1 MNLDIRTMMVM
12 LSALI
17 LLFSGLLA
25 LAGLHAGNTR
35 GVQHWAVGSLCIGL
49 GLGFSYTQQGSYY
62 NAWVLVSGATMMAA
76 GIGLQFNGIQ
86 AFKTGRCNRYIPWLL
101 AGLVFIQ
108 DIWFAALHPD
118 IHARVVANS
127 LVFALGNAACA
138 RALFIRI
145 DQPLRTAYWFT
156 GASFAVV
163 TTMFL
168 SRAVLVFLAPPN
180 TYSLYSQTPINPVTL
195 FIGSMA
201 QMCLAFGLVLML
213 NYRLA
218 TDLQK
223 LASSDALTGALNRR
237 SLEQEAARLS
247 AHCTRTGDT
256 LAVMMIDVDHF
267 KSINDRYGHPIGD
280 EVLRRLA
287 AVAQKTIRSDDYF
300 ARYGGEE
307 FCILLPST
315 LEKDAWILAD
325 RLRQT
330 YAAMVMD
337 FGGEILRSTI
347 SIGISDSL
355 HAGVEFA
362 SLVAAADQAMYRAK
376 QEGRNRVVM
385 YSAYSEFQEIKTAQ
399 YPLFNS
405 RA

>member
-1 MNLDIRTMMVM
+1 MNLDVRTMMVM
-12 LSALI
+12 LSALS
-17 LLFSGLLA
+17 LMFSGLLT
-25 LAGLHAGNTR
+25 LAGLHAGNSR
-35 GVQHWAVGSLCIGL
+35 GVQHWAMGNLCIGL
-49 GLGFSYTQQGSYY
+49 GLGFSYTQLELAGS
-62 NAWVLVSGATMMAA
+62 AWALILGATLMAS

-86 AFKTGRCNRYIPWLL
+86 AFKTGYCNRYIPWLL

-108 DIWFAALHPD
+108 GIWFVVLHPD
-118 IHARVVANS
+118 VHARVVANS
-127 LVFALGNAACA
+127 VVFTLCNAACA

-145 DQPLRTAYWFT
+145 EQPLRTAYWFT

-163 TTMFL
+163 AAMFL
-168 SRAVLVFLAPPN
+168 TRAIVVFLAPAN
-180 TYSLYSQTPINPVTL
+180 TYALYSQTLLNPVSF

-218 TDLQK
+218 ADLQK

-247 AHCTRTGDT
+247 ARCNRTKDT

-267 KSINDRYGHPIGD
+267 KSINDRYGHPVGD

-287 AVAQKTIRSDDYF
+287 ETAQKTIRSDDYF

-315 LEKDAWILAD
+315 TEKDAWILAD

-330 YAAMVMD
+330 YAATAME
-337 FGGEILRSTI
+337 FGGEVLRSTI
-347 SIGISDSL
+347 SIGVSDSK
-355 HAGVEFA
+355 HAGLEFTA
-362 SLVAAADQAMYRAK
+362 LIAAADQAMYRAK

-385 YSAYSEFQEIKTAQ
+385 YSAYQMPMTLAKS
-399 YPLFNS
+399 
-405 RA
+405 

>member
-1 MNLDIRTMMVM
+1 MTLDIRTMMVM
-12 LSALI
+12 VSALSV
-17 LLFSGLLA
+17 LFSALLT
-25 LAGLHAGNTR
+25 LAGLHGGNTR
-35 GVQHWAVGSLCIGL
+35 GVQHWATGSLCMGL
-49 GLGFSYTQQGSYY
+49 GLGFSYTHLGLDS
-62 NAWVLVSGATMMAA
+62 AWVLSFGATLMAA

-86 AFKTGRCNRYIPWLL
+86 AFKTGLCNRYIPWLL
-101 AGLVFIQ
+101 VGVVFIQ
-108 DIWFAALHPD
+108 SIWFVVLHPD
-118 IHARVVANS
+118 IHARVIANS
-127 LVFALGNAACA
+127 LAFSIGNAACA

-145 DQPLRTAYWFT
+145 EQPLRTAYWFT

-163 TTMFL
+163 ATMFL
-168 SRAVLVFLAPPN
+168 ARAVIVFLAPPD
-180 TYSLYSQTPINPVTL
+180 TYSLYAQTPINPASF

-201 QMCLAFGLVLML
+201 QMCLAFGMILML

-223 LASSDALTGALNRR
+223 LASTDMLTGALNRR
-237 SLEQEAARLS
+237 SLEQEAVRLS
-247 AHCTRTGDT
+247 ARCNRTGDT
-256 LAVMMIDVDHF
+256 LAVLMIDVDHF
-267 KSINDRYGHPIGD
+267 KSINDRYGHPVGD

-330 YAAMVMD
+330 YAAMVME
-337 FGGEILRSTI
+337 FGGEALSSTI
-347 SIGISDSL
+347 SIGVSDST

-362 SLVAAADQAMYRAK
+362 SLIAAADQAMYRAK
-376 QEGRNRVVM
+376 QEGRNRVIMHSTQVEL
-385 YSAYSEFQEIKTAQ
+385 SVDVVGIG
-399 YPLFNS
+399 
-405 RA
+405 